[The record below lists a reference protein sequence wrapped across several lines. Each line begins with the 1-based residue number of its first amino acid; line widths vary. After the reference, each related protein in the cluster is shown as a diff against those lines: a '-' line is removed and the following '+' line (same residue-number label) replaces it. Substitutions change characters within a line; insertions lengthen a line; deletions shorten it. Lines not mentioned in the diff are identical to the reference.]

1 MSYFKDFDSLFMANY
16 HMCQCCSGLELEQ
29 HNLDNLKDECRGVVV
44 GLNMDI
50 IEELFRM
57 HLTNSGELI
66 TPVDLYASIICLQEI
81 GKLPAM
87 Q

>member
-1 MSYFKDFDSLFMANY
+1 MAYFKDFDSIFMANY
-16 HMCQCCSGLELEQ
+16 HMCQCCSDYKLEQ
-29 HNLDNLKDECRGVVV
+29 GGFEGLREQCREVVV

-57 HLTNSGELI
+57 HLNVSGELI
-66 TPVDLYASIICLQEI
+66 TPIDLYASILCMQES
-81 GKLPAM
+81 GKLPVI